1 MERLILP
8 DGSAIASGVWGE
20 PAILSVRWAQNRNQ
34 GTELTLGAVCCA
46 SLEIELFSIKK
57 PDIPPETRLIY
68 QEDGVTRGVFYCQ
81 DITRLSQNRWRL
93 TALDGMRAFYRELTD
108 FWEDR
113 SDDTALTLLLGVCH
127 HCGVATDI
135 REIPGGDTPVP
146 RLAGYSARQIL
157 RFLGQVAGR
166 YFYMDAQEKLRAG
179 WYTLE
184 AALSDYQQLQ
194 WAEYAT
200 APIER
205 VLLRQTQNDVG
216 WAFPEGENE
225 VNTLIIQG
233 NPIFA
238 SDSKTIAER
247 LFRQFST
254 FSHTPFTCRLLPG
267 QEVPP
272 GCLVE
277 FTDLDGVKRT
287 GAVMGWEKH
296 NGVLTVR
303 GTGSYLLQSVEAF
316 TELEKESLEGQV
328 LSISRTTQGLAV
340 SHRDLQGNVGALSLS
355 LAGLSSQISQVDGL
369 AAQTTALEQ
378 TAQGLSLQVSQLTGQ
393 LDDKTGREEFTQ
405 VTEHFGFDE
414 EGLTIQNSA
423 TGMGIRVS
431 EEQVAF
437 LGGGEETTAIYPD
450 AMETT
455 RLTVGKRL
463 HIGNFSLLP
472 RTAGNLS
479 LRYTGN
485 S

>member
-1 MERLILP
+1 M
-8 DGSAIASGVWGE
+8 
-20 PAILSVRWAQNRNQ
+20 
-34 GTELTLGAVCCA
+34 
-46 SLEIELFSIKK
+46 
-57 PDIPPETRLIY
+57 
-68 QEDGVTRGVFYCQ
+68 
-81 DITRLSQNRWRL
+81 
-93 TALDGMRAFYRELTD
+93 
-108 FWEDR
+108 
-113 SDDTALTLLLGVCH
+113 
-127 HCGVATDI
+127 
-135 REIPGGDTPVP
+135 P
-146 RLAGYSARQIL
+146 RLAGYPARQIL

-179 WYTLE
+179 WYEPGGSLT
-184 AALSDYQQLQ
+184 DYQQLQ

-200 APIER
+200 APIGR

-225 VNTLIIQG
+225 ANTLILQG

-238 SDSKTIAER
+238 SDSKAIAER

-277 FTDLDGVKRT
+277 FTDLDGVKRA

-303 GTGSYLLQSVEAF
+303 GAGSYLLQSVEAF

-328 LSISRTTQGLAV
+328 LSISRATQGLAV
-340 SHRDLQGNVGALSLS
+340 SHRDLQGNVGELKLS
-355 LAGLSSQISQVDGL
+355 LAGLSSQVSQVDGL

-378 TAQGLSLQVSQLTGQ
+378 TAQGLQLQVSQLTGQ
-393 LDDKTGREEFTQ
+393 LEDKTGREEFTQ
-405 VTEHFGFDE
+405 VTEHFRFDSD
-414 EGLTIQNSA
+414 GLTIQNSA

-437 LGGGEETTAIYPD
+437 LGGGEETTAIAPD

-463 HIGNFSLLP
+463 DVGNFSLLP
-472 RTAGNLS
+472 RTNGNLS